1 MIKVLI
7 DTNVILD
14 IALNRE
20 PFFEYS
26 SKIFDRIDD
35 HVLEGY
41 ITASSITDIYYIAS
55 KQKDKL
61 QARKFLISLVQ
72 ILEVIGVDKDI
83 VIQALESDIPD
94 FEDAIQVFSAKS
106 NSIDLVITRNV
117 TDFASSGMKVLTP
130 RELIQ
135 KLEISDWEMLSGL

>member
-1 MIKVLI
+1 MIKALI
-7 DTNVILD
+7 DTNVVLD

-26 SKIFDRIDD
+26 SKIFDKIDD
-35 HVLEGY
+35 QILEGF

-55 KQKDKL
+55 KQKDRL
-61 QARKFLISLVQ
+61 QARKFLINLIQ
-72 ILEVIGVDKDI
+72 ILEVVGVDKDI
-83 VIQALESDIPD
+83 VIQALESEITD

-117 TDFASSGMKVLTP
+117 ADFASTGMKALTP
-130 RELIQ
+130 QEFIQ
-135 KLEISDWEMLSGL
+135 NFEIPR

>member
-1 MIKVLI
+1 MIKALI
-7 DTNVILD
+7 DTNVVLD

-26 SKIFDRIDD
+26 SKIFDKIDD
-35 HVLEGY
+35 QILEGF

-61 QARKFLISLVQ
+61 QARKFLINLIQ
-72 ILEVIGVDKDI
+72 ILEVVGVDKDI
-83 VIQALESDIPD
+83 VIQALESEITD

-117 TDFASSGMKVLTP
+117 ADFASTGMKALTP
-130 RELIQ
+130 QEFIQ
-135 KLEISDWEMLSGL
+135 KFEIPR

>member
-1 MIKVLI
+1 MIKALI

-20 PFFEYS
+20 PFFQYS
-26 SKIFDRIDD
+26 SRIFDKIDD
-35 HVLEGY
+35 QILEGF

-55 KQKDKL
+55 KQKDKF
-61 QARKFLISLVQ
+61 QARKFLIGLIQ
-72 ILEVIGVDKDI
+72 ILEVIGIDKDI
-83 VIQALESDIPD
+83 VIQALESEMSD

-117 TDFASSGMKVLTP
+117 ADFASSGMEVFTP
-130 RELIQ
+130 QEFIQ
-135 KLEISDWEMLSGL
+135 KFDIPR

>member
-1 MIKVLI
+1 MIKALI

-26 SKIFDRIDD
+26 SKIFDKIDD
-35 HVLEGY
+35 QILEGF

-55 KQKDKL
+55 KQKDKF
-61 QARKFLISLVQ
+61 QARKFLISLIQ
-72 ILEVIGVDKDI
+72 ILEVVGVDKDI
-83 VIQALESDIPD
+83 VIQALESEMSD

-117 TDFASSGMKVLTP
+117 ADFASSGMKVFTP
-130 RELIQ
+130 QEFIQNLEPPKWDVLI
-135 KLEISDWEMLSGL
+135 G

>member
-1 MIKVLI
+1 MIKALI

-26 SKIFDRIDD
+26 SKIFDKIDD
-35 HVLEGY
+35 QILEGF

-55 KQKDKL
+55 KQKDKF
-61 QARKFLISLVQ
+61 QARKFLISLIQ
-72 ILEVIGVDKDI
+72 ILEVVGVDKDI
-83 VIQALESDIPD
+83 VIQALESEMSD

-117 TDFASSGMKVLTP
+117 ADFASSGMKVFTP
-130 RELIQ
+130 QEFIQ
-135 KLEISDWEMLSGL
+135 KFDISH

>member
-1 MIKVLI
+1 MIKALI

-26 SKIFDRIDD
+26 SKIFDKIDD
-35 HVLEGY
+35 QILEGF

-61 QARKFLISLVQ
+61 QARKFLINLIQ
-72 ILEVIGVDKDI
+72 ILEVVGVDKDI
-83 VIQALESDIPD
+83 VIQALESEMTD

-117 TDFASSGMKVLTP
+117 ADFASTGMTALTP
-130 RELIQ
+130 QEFIQ
-135 KLEISDWEMLSGL
+135 KFDIPR

>member
-1 MIKVLI
+1 MIKALI

-14 IALNRE
+14 IALKRE

-26 SKIFDRIDD
+26 SKIFDMIDD
-35 HVLEGY
+35 QFLEGY

-61 QARKFLISLVQ
+61 QARTFLLSLVQ
-72 ILEVIGVDKDI
+72 ILEIIGVDKDI
-83 VIQALESDIPD
+83 VIEALECDIPD

-106 NSIDLVITRNV
+106 NSVDLIITRNV
-117 TDFASSGMKVLTP
+117 TDFASSGLKVLTP
-130 RELIQ
+130 LEFIQ
-135 KLEISDWEMLSGL
+135 MLEISE

>member
-1 MIKVLI
+1 MIKALI

-14 IALNRE
+14 IALTRE

-26 SKIFDRIDD
+26 SQIFDKIDD
-35 HVLEGY
+35 QILEGF

-61 QARKFLISLVQ
+61 QARKFLISLIQ
-72 ILEVIGVDKDI
+72 ILEVIGIDKDI
-83 VIQALESDIPD
+83 VIQALASEMSD

-117 TDFASSGMKVLTP
+117 DDFESSGMKALTP
-130 RELIQ
+130 QEFIQ
-135 KLEISDWEMLSGL
+135 KFNIPH

>member
-1 MIKVLI
+1 MIKALI

-35 HVLEGY
+35 QILEGF

-55 KQKDKL
+55 KQKDKV
-61 QARKFLISLVQ
+61 QARKFLISLIQ
-72 ILEVIGVDKDI
+72 ILEVIGIDKDI
-83 VIQALESDIPD
+83 VIQALESDVPD

-106 NSIDLVITRNV
+106 NSINLIITRNKA
-117 TDFASSGMKVLTP
+117 DFANSGIKILDP
-130 RELIQ
+130 QEFIQ
-135 KLEISDWEMLSGL
+135 SLDVPY

>member
-1 MIKVLI
+1 MIKALI
-7 DTNVILD
+7 DTNVVLD

-26 SKIFDRIDD
+26 SKIFDKIDD
-35 HVLEGY
+35 QILEGF

-55 KQKDKL
+55 KQNDKL
-61 QARKFLISLVQ
+61 QARKFLINLIQ
-72 ILEVIGVDKDI
+72 ILEVVGVDKDI
-83 VIQALESDIPD
+83 VIQALESEITD

-117 TDFASSGMKVLTP
+117 ADFASTGMKALTP
-130 RELIQ
+130 QEFIQ
-135 KLEISDWEMLSGL
+135 KFEIPR

>member
-1 MIKVLI
+1 MIRALI

-26 SKIFDRIDD
+26 SKIFDKIDD
-35 HVLEGY
+35 QILEGF

-55 KQKDKL
+55 KQKDKF
-61 QARKFLISLVQ
+61 QARDFLIGLIQ
-72 ILEVIGVDKDI
+72 ILEVIGIDKGI
-83 VIQALESDIPD
+83 VVEALESDMPD
-94 FEDAIQVFSAKS
+94 FEDAIQVFSAKL
-106 NSIDLVITRNV
+106 NSIDLIITRNKS
-117 TDFASSGMKVLTP
+117 DFATSGIKVIEP

-135 KLEISDWEMLSGL
+135 SLDIPY

>member
-1 MIKVLI
+1 MIKALI

-26 SKIFDRIDD
+26 SKVFDKIDD
-35 HVLEGY
+35 QILEGY
-41 ITASSITDIYYIAS
+41 ITASSVTDIYYIAS

-61 QARKFLISLVQ
+61 QARKFLINLIQ
-72 ILEVIGVDKDI
+72 ILEVIGIDKDI
-83 VIQALESDIPD
+83 VIQALESDMPD
-94 FEDAIQVFSAKS
+94 FEDAIQVFASKM

-117 TDFASSGMKVLTP
+117 LDFDLSGLKVLTP
-130 RELIQ
+130 QEFIQ
-135 KLEISDWEMLSGL
+135 KFDIPH

>member
-1 MIKVLI
+1 MIRALI

-20 PFFEYS
+20 PFFKYS
-26 SKIFDRIDD
+26 SMIFDRIDD
-35 HVLEGY
+35 QILEGF

-55 KQKDKL
+55 KQKDKF
-61 QARKFLISLVQ
+61 QARKFLISLIQ
-72 ILEVIGVDKDI
+72 ILEVIGIDKDI
-83 VIQALESDIPD
+83 VIQALESEMPD

-117 TDFASSGMKVLTP
+117 ADFASSGMNALTP
-130 RELIQ
+130 QEFSQ
-135 KLEISDWEMLSGL
+135 KFDIPR

>member
-1 MIKVLI
+1 MIKALI

-26 SKIFDRIDD
+26 SKVFDKIDD
-35 HVLEGY
+35 QILEGF

-55 KQKDKL
+55 KQKDKF
-61 QARKFLISLVQ
+61 QARKFLISLIQ
-72 ILEVIGVDKDI
+72 ILEVVGVDKDI
-83 VIQALESDIPD
+83 VIQALESDLPD

-106 NSIDLVITRNV
+106 NSIDLIITRNV
-117 TDFASSGMKVLTP
+117 ADFITSGIKVVTP
-130 RELIQ
+130 QEFIQNLEPPKWDVLI
-135 KLEISDWEMLSGL
+135 G